1 VGASMGYHTK
11 LWNVKMEYEEEGEE
25 RIQKCSL
32 KSCGHIHS
40 ATQYYK
46 NATTCFRITKMS
58 L

>member
-1 VGASMGYHTK
+1 
-11 LWNVKMEYEEEGEE
+11 MEYEEEGEE